1 MPKNSRQ
8 SVLLQRMEQKHR
20 LFEKSKEKLFEKKR
34 LKTFKFQFLEAVERF
49 SEADSRPRKAP
60 VMQNW

>member
-20 LFEKSKEKLFEKKR
+20 LFEKSKEKLFEKK
-34 LKTFKFQFLEAVERF
+34 KIKNFQIPIPG
-49 SEADSRPRKAP
+49 SCRKIF
-60 VMQNW
+60 